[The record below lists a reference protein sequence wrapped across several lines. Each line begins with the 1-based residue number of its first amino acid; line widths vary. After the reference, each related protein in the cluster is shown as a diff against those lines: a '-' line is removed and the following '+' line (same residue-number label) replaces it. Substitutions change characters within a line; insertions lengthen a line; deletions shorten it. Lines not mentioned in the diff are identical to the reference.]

1 MMWLNA
7 ALYVVFFIFVNAH
20 PYWAVFMSVFMIVSM
35 QMSSVDRQKTIILEI
50 LANAC
55 LIVAQA
61 VKYYWVYFAAGNL
74 SWLVWKN
81 VPAYSDYLGVNSLAD
96 LIDKFG
102 VGSFVPALYALFAVL
117 AMTVIILSYPGRK
130 FVSTAADQSV
140 ATQDDMKNLMY
151 ILRPLSVGAYCII
164 TIMITYF
171 I

>member
-1 MMWLNA
+1 M
-7 ALYVVFFIFVNAH
+7 
-20 PYWAVFMSVFMIVSM
+20 
-35 QMSSVDRQKTIILEI
+35 
-50 LANAC
+50 
-55 LIVAQA
+55 
-61 VKYYWVYFAAGNL
+61 KYYWVYFAAGNL

-130 FVSTAADQSV
+130 IVSTAADQSV

-151 ILRPLSVGAYCII
+151 ILRPLSVGAYCIV